1 MNTCIPMQ
9 ADAEAIGAFVNALFR
24 YADQDTYVSLRAFR
38 EPPENAARHPAAWR
52 INPALHAN
60 FATRAAHERDRRE
73 RAKAEMQEAMRR
85 HRQENPQ

>member
-1 MNTCIPMQ
+1 METLEVM
-9 ADAEAIGAFVNALFR
+9 GW
-24 YADQDTYVSLRAFR
+24 LRP